1 MWGARATKIHIA
13 LQLHIN
19 FRTFCNCQTA
29 RAFSTRSLPAG
40 HIVTHTFVA
49 LVVED
54 EAMLRFALAQDLQA
68 AGYKTYEA
76 ENASEA
82 IRVMEDNPD
91 IRVVFTDVQ
100 MPGTM
105 DGLALSRYV
114 RDRWPPTIIV
124 VTSGRCSPSASEM
137 AAGAMFLAK
146 PYPDEK
152 LSRLLERI
160 RDQLC

>member
-1 MWGARATKIHIA
+1 MEDRLIG
-13 LQLHIN
+13 
-19 FRTFCNCQTA
+19 
-29 RAFSTRSLPAG
+29 
-40 HIVTHTFVA
+40 

-54 EAMLRFALAQDLQA
+54 EAMLRFTLAQDLQA

-82 IRVMEDNPD
+82 IKAMEDYPD
-91 IRVVFTDVQ
+91 IRVVFSDVQ

-105 DGLALSRYV
+105 DGLGLSRYV

-137 AAGAMFLAK
+137 ASGAMFLAK
-146 PYPDEK
+146 PYSHEK
-152 LSRLLERI
+152 LSRMLEGI
-160 RDQLC
+160 REHLC